1 MHQQFMLGGRV
12 RRLAMCATVFGA
24 SLAAQTAH
32 ATLVVVDFSANALS
46 TVPFNIDGV
55 YLNLVSGAAGV
66 TGSSTPGYDINPYY
80 SGSTTATPVFR
91 FLAPSTGGVVGAAA
105 VASSL
110 AAGSVVGAASTFITG
125 VMNATQ
131 SAAGTYYFGLKFVND
146 STAAVNY
153 GYLVVQQTTGQPLAA
168 GSARILGY
176 AYENAGGSVTIPSAV
191 PEPTSA
197 LMMAM
202 GGLLAG
208 AVVRRRLKARQA
220 EA

>member
-131 SAAGTYYFGLKFVND
+131 SAAGTYY